1 MHLELHING
10 LGYISNYR
18 THTHQSSSAYV
29 ALYIR
34 QKSNITEV
42 DAEAA
47 HLCFYLKRH

>member
-1 MHLELHING
+1 MDWVTSQTIEHI
-10 LGYISNYR
+10 
-18 THTHQSSSAYV
+18 HTKVIVHMQLFTSG
-29 ALYIR
+29 